1 MQRVRS
7 CGEYRHTGSA
17 SQGCRIVHSTSS
29 AIRSLAENSASSR
42 QKSTSRAT
50 SGKAVSAKAGE
61 EAAMSYSIISLA
73 DRRPV
78 KPAIPHCSSAPDVC
92 NIAIGGRMY
101 EIAKD
106 IVDRESRFA
115 A

>member
-1 MQRVRS
+1 
-7 CGEYRHTGSA
+7 
-17 SQGCRIVHSTSS
+17 
-29 AIRSLAENSASSR
+29 
-42 QKSTSRAT
+42 
-50 SGKAVSAKAGE
+50 
-61 EAAMSYSIISLA
+61 MSYSIISLA